1 MSLSRSIRA
10 IGVLLPFSTAGAPA
24 QESPARPVLADVRVV
39 ASDTLQDVAVT
50 RFERGRPTIYYNP
63 TLLAHV
69 GPRLTRFFFA
79 HEYAHVARGHAG
91 GALGP
96 ADPAFSLG
104 RRARELD
111 ADCDAAEHLAAT
123 DPEDV
128 EAAIRFFT
136 LAGDFRF
143 DDLHPRGTERANR
156 IAFCAGIAPPAA
168 PAPDL
173 ITTVTWSAP
182 AAAAGDYGE
191 ARIWMDQVPVGTL
204 SNFRAVTGA
213 LRLRGFPAGVHTY
226 VVVLESWHLDGAL
239 QLTPGGTVEGTGTVE
254 AAPGDTLVVGWMPG
268 GPPSLRQAAEPPAGS
283 RQPHATIPRI
293 FP

>member
-1 MSLSRSIRA
+1 MNLSRSMRA
-10 IGVLLPFSTAGAPA
+10 IGVLLPFSTISAAAAPA
-24 QESPARPVLADVRVV
+24 QDAPAPPVLADVRVV
-39 ASDTLQDVAVT
+39 ASDTLQDIAVT

-96 ADPAFSLG
+96 GDLEFSLG

-156 IAFCAGIAPPAA
+156 IAVCAGIAAPAA

-173 ITTVTWSAP
+173 ITTVAWPAP
-182 AAAAGDYGE
+182 AVAAGGYGE
-191 ARIWMDQVPVGTL
+191 ARIWIDQVPVGTL
-204 SNFRAVTGA
+204 SNFRAVTRA
-213 LRLRGFPAGVHTY
+213 LTLRGFPAGAHTY
-226 VVVLESWHLDGAL
+226 VVVLESWHLDGTL

-254 AAPGDTLVVGWMPG
+254 AAPGDTLVVRWMPG
-268 GPPSLRQAAEPPAGS
+268 GPPSLRQA
-283 RQPHATIPRI
+283 R
-293 FP
+293 